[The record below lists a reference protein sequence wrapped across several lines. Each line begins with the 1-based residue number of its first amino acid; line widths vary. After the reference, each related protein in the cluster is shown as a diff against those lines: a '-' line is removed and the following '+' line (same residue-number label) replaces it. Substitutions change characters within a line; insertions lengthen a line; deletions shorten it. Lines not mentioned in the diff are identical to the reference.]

1 MQADKK
7 LLYIATN
14 MECSDLRLARMSK
27 MLEQR
32 AVRTVCAQE
41 QARQELGSD
50 DNYFLSVIEQ
60 ELCARAHTFI
70 GSKYSTWTD
79 TVSGMRI
86 HEERPGNQ
94 RPGNNWLFEE
104 LYQLGVK

>member
-1 MQADKK
+1 MGVGGGGHTHSCTRNVQG
-7 LLYIATN
+7 
-14 MECSDLRLARMSK
+14 DLHTQLHAHLHLPSRR
-27 MLEQR
+27 
-32 AVRTVCAQE
+32 
-41 QARQELGSD
+41 
-50 DNYFLSVIEQ
+50 IEQ

-79 TVSGMRI
+79 TVSGLRI

>member
-1 MQADKK
+1 MH
-7 LLYIATN
+7 T
-14 MECSDLRLARMSK
+14 
-27 MLEQR
+27 QR
-32 AVRTVCAQE
+32 AGRPARTHLHAHLHLASRC
-41 QARQELGSD
+41 
-50 DNYFLSVIEQ
+50 IEQ

>member
-1 MQADKK
+1 MHMHTHTQHAACTAH
-7 LLYIATN
+7 AT
-14 MECSDLRLARMSK
+14 CRKTCTHALHVHLHLPSR
-27 MLEQR
+27 
-32 AVRTVCAQE
+32 
-41 QARQELGSD
+41 
-50 DNYFLSVIEQ
+50 FIEQ

>member
-1 MQADKK
+1 M
-7 LLYIATN
+7 IAPHLASNEHDALHWHTLTF
-14 MECSDLRLARMSK
+14 DLRL
-27 MLEQR
+27 
-32 AVRTVCAQE
+32 
-41 QARQELGSD
+41 
-50 DNYFLSVIEQ
+50 LSRFIEQ

-86 HEERPGNQ
+86 HEERSGNQ

>member
-1 MQADKK
+1 MHMD
-7 LLYIATN
+7 T
-14 MECSDLRLARMSK
+14 
-27 MLEQR
+27 QR
-32 AVRTVCAQE
+32 AGGPARTHLHVHLHLPS
-41 QARQELGSD
+41 RR
-50 DNYFLSVIEQ
+50 IEQ

>member
-1 MQADKK
+1 MGG
-7 LLYIATN
+7 T
-14 MECSDLRLARMSK
+14 
-27 MLEQR
+27 
-32 AVRTVCAQE
+32 RTVAHATCRE
-41 QARQELGSD
+41 TCTHTPARALTRPSRC
-50 DNYFLSVIEQ
+50 IEQ
-60 ELCARAHTFI
+60 ELCARAHSFI

>member
-1 MQADKK
+1 M
-7 LLYIATN
+7 TF
-14 MECSDLRLARMSK
+14 DLRL
-27 MLEQR
+27 
-32 AVRTVCAQE
+32 
-41 QARQELGSD
+41 
-50 DNYFLSVIEQ
+50 LSRFIEQ

-86 HEERPGNQ
+86 HEERSGNQ

-104 LYQLGVK
+104 LYQLECHHACRVPFIHTLARGVFIHSE